1 MGLVLGSAGMSML
14 SLYQRKVGGGEPSVS
29 VQRSTALL
37 PMVAEVGT
45 WATGLEGGTAGERGG
60 GAGAARRG
68 TAHAGEG
75 GAGSPSR
82 RRGQP
87 SREGGGGGVGAAVP
101 WTMRLTS
108 DLAIW
113 PPSPTTSQMY
123 FPVSS
128 RVTVLKWM
136 VVGENWTRFL

>member
-1 MGLVLGSAGMSML
+1 MGLA
-14 SLYQRKVGGGEPSVS
+14 RH
-29 VQRSTALL
+29 
-37 PMVAEVGT
+37 
-45 WATGLEGGTAGERGG
+45 
-60 GAGAARRG
+60 GAARPTPGRG
-68 TAHAGEG
+68 ARGPPAGG
-75 GAGSPSR
+75 GVSR
-82 RRGQP
+82 AERG
-87 SREGGGGGVGAAVP
+87 GGGGGVGAAVP